1 MLLLQ
6 WIVSV
11 TQLDRKPRKSCST
24 AMASARI
31 LTIAALQAH
40 ILRLSAYLK
49 DASAKPRMEACAQ
62 QPGLEVRSG
71 DRGSECR
78 SFYSHSAQ
86 FEQVTSHSNGHWQQH
101 QGCSALAQCW
111 MRDMGMEVGLQR
123 HWLVQIAADSSL
135 PWSQST

>member
-1 MLLLQ
+1 MQ
-6 WIVSV
+6 HGNGF
-11 TQLDRKPRKSCST
+11 
-24 AMASARI
+24 ARI

-78 SFYSHSAQ
+78 SSYSHSAQ

-101 QGCSALAQCW
+101 QGW

-123 HWLVQIAADSSL
+123 HRLVQIAADSSL
-135 PWSQST
+135 PWSQPT